1 MKKLFP
7 AIPVLALPFI
17 GLLLAGCN
25 SQTESSAPAAEA
37 SNAPAAVAAAPDTAA
52 LDVGIDI
59 PYTKYVL
66 DNGLTL
72 LVHEDHKAPIV
83 AVNVWYHVGSKN
95 EVAGKT
101 GFAHLFE
108 HLMFNGSEHYNDD
121 YFKPFQKV
129 GATGMNGTTNEDR
142 TNYFEVVPTTALD
155 MALWMESD
163 RMGYMVGAIDQAR
176 LDEQRGVVQN
186 EKRQGENQPYG
197 EVYNIITENVYPKG
211 HPYSW
216 SVIGSMDDLNAA
228 SLEDVRTWFNTY
240 YGAANA
246 TLVVA
251 GDVKPEEVKAKVEKY
266 FGEIPAGPP
275 LKRQATWIAKRNETH
290 RLQMQ
295 DRVPQARVY
304 MVWNVPEYGSAAG
317 DYLEIAARILSDGK
331 DSRLYKRL
339 VYDEQIATDVDAD
352 VYLSEIG
359 GIFLIDATAVPG
371 GDLAKVEQAV
381 REELAKFLRSG
392 PSSEEL
398 ARVKTQIRAEM
409 VRGIERVGGFGGKS
423 DILARNQVFLGN
435 PDAWKIS
442 LQRQTDAGATDV
454 REAAG
459 AWLTDGDFVL
469 SVYPYPEYATQD
481 TQVDRGSVPAVTEFP
496 SASFAQAEHATL
508 SNGLDVYL
516 IERHNIPVVNFD
528 LVINAG
534 YAADQDAAAGTAK
547 LASEAMLAGAGT
559 LDALAISRREAEL
572 GAELDTGVNVDYSW
586 VNVSALKRNLEPT
599 LALFA
604 DVALHPTF
612 PQEDV
617 EKLRKQ
623 QLAAIQRE
631 MVTPFSMALRVIPG
645 LLYGADHAY
654 GMPLTGSGTADS
666 VQGITRDNLA
676 QFHADWFKPGNATL
690 FVVGDTTLAELQPLL
705 EQRFGSWVQG
715 ETPAKNIVPVEQSAG
730 SGVYILDRPG
740 SIQSV
745 VIAAK
750 LVPART
756 QAPEFAL
763 QAAKNVLGG
772 GFVARLNMNLREDKH
787 WAYGAF
793 GFIMDTQAQ
802 RPLVAYAPVQ
812 ADKTAAAMAE
822 IQQEFA
828 GFVGAN
834 PVTAAELARVKDQST
849 LTLPGRWE
857 TANAVLNDLEEQVL
871 NGLPADYWSNYAAN
885 IRNLDL
891 AGVRAAAKAN
901 FQPDK
906 LVWVVVGDRAK
917 IEPEIRK
924 LGLGDIKAI
933 DANGQVLQ

>member
-1 MKKLFP
+1 MKKLFY
-7 AIPVLALPFI
+7 ALPLL

-25 SQTESSAPAAEA
+25 QQSGSSEPVAETAPAPAATA
-37 SNAPAAVAAAPDTAA
+37 TAPAALTP
-52 LDVGIDI
+52 DVGIDI

-129 GATGMNGTTNEDR
+129 GATGMNGTTNQDR

-197 EVYNIITENVYPKG
+197 EAYNVIFENVYPEG

-228 SLEDVRTWFNTY
+228 SLEDVRAWFNTY

-266 FGEIPAGPP
+266 FGEIPAGTP
-275 LKRQATWIAKRNETH
+275 LKRQDSWIAKREGTH
-290 RLQMQ
+290 RMRMQ

-317 DYLEIAARILSDGK
+317 DYLDIAARILSDGK

-339 VYDEQIATDVDAD
+339 VYDEQIATDVDAFA
-352 VYLSEIG
+352 YLAEIG
-359 GIFLIDATAVPG
+359 GLFGIEATAVPG
-371 GDLAKVEQAV
+371 GDLLKVEAAI
-381 REELAKFLRSG
+381 REELTKLLRDG
-392 PSSEEL
+392 PTAEEL
-398 ARVKTQIRAEM
+398 ARVQTQIRAEL

-442 LQRQTDAGATDV
+442 QQRQENATMADV
-454 REAAG
+454 RSTVDK
-459 AWLTDGDFVL
+459 WLADGDFVL
-469 SVYPYPEYATQD
+469 SVYPYPEYATHD
-481 TQVDRGSVPAVTEFP
+481 TKVDRSAVPVVTEFP

-516 IERHNIPVVNFD
+516 IERDTIPVVNLD
-528 LVINAG
+528 LVVNAG
-534 YAADQDAAAGTAK
+534 YAADQNVAAGTAK
-547 LASEAMLAGAGT
+547 LTSEAMLAGAGT

-572 GAELDTGVNVDYSW
+572 GAELDSGASVDYSW
-586 VNVSALKRNLEPT
+586 VNVSALKSKLEST

-604 DVALHPTF
+604 DVALRPTF
-612 PQEDV
+612 PQADV

-631 MVTPFSMALRVIPG
+631 MVTPFSMALRVMPG

-654 GMPLTGSGTADS
+654 GTPLTGSGTTDS

-705 EQRFGSWVQG
+705 EQQFGGWAQG
-715 ETPAKNIVPVEQSAG
+715 ETPTKNIAPVEQSAG
-730 SGVYILDRPG
+730 AGVYILDRPG

-745 VIAAK
+745 IIAAK
-750 LVPART
+750 LVPGRT
-756 QAPEFAL
+756 AVDEFAL
-763 QAAKNVLGG
+763 QAANDVLGG
-772 GFVARLNMNLREDKH
+772 SFVARLNMNLREDKH

-793 GFIMDTQAQ
+793 GFIRDTQAQ

-812 ADKTAAAMAE
+812 SDKTAAAMAE
-822 IQQEFA
+822 IQKEFT
-828 GFVGAN
+828 GFVGAA
-834 PVTAAELARVKDQST
+834 PVSEAELARVKNQST

-871 NGLPADYWSNYAAN
+871 DGLPTDYWNNYADN

-891 AGVRAAAKAN
+891 AGVRAAAQAN

-906 LVWVVVGDRAK
+906 LVWVVVGDRTK
-917 IEPEIRK
+917 IEPAIRK
-924 LGLGDIKAI
+924 LGLGAIKAI
-933 DANGQVLQ
+933 DANGQVLK

>member
-1 MKKLFP
+1 MKNLFL
-7 AIPVLALPFI
+7 VLPFI
-17 GLLLAGCN
+17 SLLLAACN
-25 SQTESSAPAAEA
+25 PQSESSEPVAETSTQPA
-37 SNAPAAVAAAPDTAA
+37 VTAAAPATAMP
-52 LDVGIDI
+52 DVGIDI

-83 AVNVWYHVGSKN
+83 AVNIWYHVGSKN
-95 EVAGKT
+95 EVMGKT

-121 YFKPFQKV
+121 YFKPFQNV
-129 GATGMNGTTNEDR
+129 GATGMNGTTNQDR

-197 EVYNIITENVYPKG
+197 GVFNVILENMYPEG

-216 SVIGSMDDLNAA
+216 NVIGSMDDLNAA
-228 SLEDVRTWFNTY
+228 SLEDVRTWFSTY

-251 GDVKPEEVKAKVEKY
+251 GDVNPEEVKAKVEKY
-266 FGEIPAGPP
+266 FGEISAGSP
-275 LKRQATWIAKRNETH
+275 LKRQDTWIAKRDEIH
-290 RLQMQ
+290 RAEMQ
-295 DRVPQARVY
+295 DRVPQAQVY
-304 MVWNVPEYGSAAG
+304 LLWNVPEYGSAAG
-317 DYLEIAARILSDGK
+317 DYLDIAARILADGK

-339 VYDEQIATDVDAD
+339 VYDEQIATNVDAYA
-352 VYLSEIG
+352 YLSEIG
-359 GIFLIDATAVPG
+359 GFFGIDAMAVPD
-371 GDLAKVEQAV
+371 GDLAKIEQML
-381 REELAKFLRSG
+381 REELARFLREG
-392 PSSEEL
+392 PTAEEL
-398 ARVKTQIRAEM
+398 ARVKTQIRAEV

-435 PDAWKIS
+435 PDAWKVS
-442 LQRQTDAGATDV
+442 LQRQENASISAV
-454 REAAG
+454 REAANT
-459 AWLTDGDFVL
+459 WLSSGDFVL
-469 SVYPYPEYATQD
+469 SVYPYPEYATQETD
-481 TQVDRGSVPAVTEFP
+481 VDRSAVPAVTEFP
-496 SASFAQAEHATL
+496 TASFAQAEHATL

-528 LVINAG
+528 LMVNAG
-534 YAADQDAAAGTAK
+534 YAADQNAAAGTAK

-572 GAELDTGVNVDYSW
+572 GAELDTGANVDYSW
-586 VNVSALKRNLEPT
+586 VNLSALKSKLEPS
-599 LALFA
+599 LALFT

-631 MVTPFSMALRVIPG
+631 MVTPFSMALRVMPG

-654 GMPLTGSGTADS
+654 GTPLTGSGTAAS
-666 VQGITRDNLA
+666 VQGISRDKLA
-676 QFHADWFKPGNATL
+676 QFHAGWFKPGNATL

-705 EQRFGSWVQG
+705 EKQFGSWAQG
-715 ETPAKNIVPVEQSAG
+715 EVPAKNVAVVAESAG

-745 VIAAK
+745 IIAAK
-750 LVPART
+750 LVPGRKTAD
-756 QAPEFAL
+756 EFTL
-763 QAAKNVLGG
+763 QAANDVLGG
-772 GFVARLNMNLREDKH
+772 SFTARLNMNLREGKH
-787 WAYGAF
+787 WSYGARSL
-793 GFIMDTQAQ
+793 IWDTEAQ

-812 ADKTAAAMAE
+812 SDKTAEAMAE
-822 IQQEFA
+822 MQKEFA
-828 GFVGAN
+828 GFVGATL
-834 PVTAAELARVKDQST
+834 VSAAELARVKDQST

-871 NGLPADYWSNYAAN
+871 DGLPADYWNNYADN

-891 AGVRAAAKAN
+891 AGVRAAAQAN
-901 FQPDK
+901 FQPEK

-917 IEPEIRK
+917 IEPAIRK
-924 LGLGDIKAI
+924 LGLGDIHAI